1 MNDITFLRVISMKSG
16 INSARTRLGLCVF
29 CICLS
34 SCLLLFMFQHVS
46 GFQNSDGS
54 RLYANIFPVMQV
66 CLGPVKLVTE
76 NGEVGSHIS
85 CEGDYTTGLIKSHEF
100 MDGQI
105 WGKIVD
111 SPSALKQ
118 RFSESDPVYIRCCG
132 SKRRFIREGDRFGI
146 FAYPSSTSKLNATK
160 NDLDT
165 DARIVGEIEITSVGL
180 DLVLGIIVHCR
191 TEIHKGY
198 QIAPFS

>member
-1 MNDITFLRVISMKSG
+1 MRSG
-16 INSARTRLGLCVF
+16 SNSRRKCLWLCVL
-29 CICLS
+29 CIFLSCCLF
-34 SCLLLFMFQHVS
+34 LFMFQHVS
-46 GFQNSDGS
+46 GFQNSSGS
-54 RLYANIFPVMQV
+54 RLYASIFPVMQV
-66 CLGPVKLVTE
+66 CRPVKLVTE
-76 NGEVGSHIS
+76 NGGFGSHFC
-85 CEGDYTTGLIKSHEF
+85 CEDDYTTRLIKSHEF
-100 MDGQI
+100 MDDQI

-111 SPSALKQ
+111 SPSSLKE
-118 RFSESDPVYIRCCG
+118 RFSERDPVYIRCYG
-132 SKRRFIREGDRFGI
+132 SKRQVIREGDRFGI
-146 FAYPSSTSKLNATK
+146 FAYPSLPSKLNSTK